1 MLPALT
7 FTPDALVQSHTEH
20 QARSAKDCSWCSG
33 SMAVSDWQ
41 IIKDILVVLQQ
52 LMQVAIRDL
61 SFEASPVQAMQP
73 TLEMILDQTAAV
85 SGCGKSG
92 S

>member
-1 MLPALT
+1 
-7 FTPDALVQSHTEH
+7 
-20 QARSAKDCSWCSG
+20 
-33 SMAVSDWQ
+33 
-41 IIKDILVVLQQ
+41 
-52 LMQVAIRDL
+52 MQVAIRDL

-73 TLEMILDQTAAV
+73 TLEMILNQTAAV